1 MEIGPPKNR
10 SNRRIKIHKRENDLK
25 RFQNGTFLAEM
36 RKITKFTLRARFLQ
50 KWLVF
55 ARNMLKCLRQIFD
68 ETIFSTEGDLDISY
82 REFPDPQRG
91 YYAFMFHTDW
101 ASGLLQEKFRKK
113 LMWVFMFMPYLSA
126 DTAVTVL
133 SWNTNAAIHMESLLI
148 NSQQ

>member
-36 RKITKFTLRARFLQ
+36 RKITKFALRARFLQ

-55 ARNMLKCLRQIFD
+55 ARNMLKRLRQIFD
-68 ETIFSTEGDLDISY
+68 ETIFSTEGDLDRSY
-82 REFPDPQRG
+82 REFPNPQRG
-91 YYAFMFHTDW
+91 YYAFMSHTEW

-113 LMWVFMFMPYLSA
+113 LM
-126 DTAVTVL
+126 
-133 SWNTNAAIHMESLLI
+133 
-148 NSQQ
+148 